1 MNHSDVEELARKVE
15 LTEPRDVWGDLPS
28 DYRQA
33 LCSFAALVLEK
44 AAEVCKDKHREHRLD
59 TDDYYNGQ
67 GEGAKWCAQQLR
79 AMSAALQS
87 GDRG

>member
-1 MNHSDVEELARKVE
+1 MKHSDVEELARNVG
-15 LTEPRDVWGDLPS
+15 LIEPRDVWADLPA

-44 AAEVCKDKHREHRLD
+44 AAEVCDAEANNWDDDKGLIVC
-59 TDDYYNGQ
+59 
-67 GEGAKWCAQQLR
+67 AKAIR
-79 AMSAALQS
+79 RMSADLQS

>member
-1 MNHSDVEELARKVE
+1 MKHSDIAELARE
-15 LTEPRDVWGDLPS
+15 CGLIEPRDVWADLPA

-33 LCSFAALVLEK
+33 LCSFAALLLEK
-44 AAEVCKDKHREHRLD
+44 AAQEEMQPGIYSKHDFAEH
-59 TDDYYNGQ
+59 
-67 GEGAKWCAQQLR
+67 LR

>member
-1 MNHSDVEELARKVE
+1 MKHSDVEELARKVG
-15 LTEPRDVWGDLPS
+15 LIEPRDVWADLPA

-44 AAEVCKDKHREHRLD
+44 AADHCETHYNHEAKD
-59 TDDYYNGQ
+59 
-67 GEGAKWCAQQLR
+67 CADELR

>member
-1 MNHSDVEELARKVE
+1 MKHSDVEELARKVG
-15 LTEPRDVWGDLPS
+15 LIEPRDVWADLPA

-44 AAEVCKDKHREHRLD
+44 AADVIRDECLSGNQAE
-59 TDDYYNGQ
+59 N
-67 GEGAKWCAQQLR
+67 ELR

>member
-1 MNHSDVEELARKVE
+1 MKIDLDAIARE
-15 LTEPRDVWGDLPS
+15 AQLIEPRDVWADLPA

-44 AAEVCKDKHREHRLD
+44 AADHCETHYNHEAKD
-59 TDDYYNGQ
+59 
-67 GEGAKWCAQQLR
+67 CADELR

-87 GDRG
+87 GERG